1 MLYVMQKCDQ
11 LQKELSCEDTGRW
24 YDDACIYASELLKQF
39 SEDDYRKLSNLW
51 SQWSLNEQLHL
62 AYILDEGDSRFVVP
76 ILESMMESDNKDIAL
91 TSWES
96 NNDLTK
102 LMKPE

>member
-1 MLYVMQKCDQ
+1 MLKCEQ
-11 LQKELSCEDTGRW
+11 LQKELSCEDTDHW
-24 YDDACIYASELLKQF
+24 HDNLCIYAGKLLQQF

-62 AYILDEGDSRFVVP
+62 AYILDEGDESFVIP
-76 ILESMMESDNKDIAL
+76 ILESMMKSDDKDVAF

-96 NNDLTK
+96 HNDLTK
-102 LMKPE
+102 LIKPE